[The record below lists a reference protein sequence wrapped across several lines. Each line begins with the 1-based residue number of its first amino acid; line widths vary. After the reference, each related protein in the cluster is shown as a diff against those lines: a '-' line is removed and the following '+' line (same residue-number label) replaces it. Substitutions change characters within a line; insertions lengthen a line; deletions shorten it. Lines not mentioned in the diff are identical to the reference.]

1 MPRSDAIVLAA
12 DTVVWCDASAAM
24 GKPEHAAEAAAFLQR
39 LAGATHHVT
48 TAWALGGRVDLEV
61 HEQTTRVTMRTLA
74 DDEIATYVAGG
85 EWHDKAG
92 GYAIQGAAAAFVTR
106 IEGSYTAV
114 VGLPL
119 AEVVARLRELG
130 VQ

>member
-1 MPRSDAIVLAA
+1 LAA

-24 GKPEHAAEAAAFLQR
+24 GKPEHPAEAAAFLAR
-39 LAGATHHVT
+39 LSGATHQVT
-48 TAWALGGRVDLEV
+48 TAWALAGRVALEV
-61 HEQTTRVTMRTLA
+61 HEQTTQVTMRALA
-74 DDEIATYVAGG
+74 ADEIAAYVEGG
-85 EWHDKAG
+85 EWQDKAG

-130 VQ
+130 VVP